1 MINIKNKS
9 KIKIYWEDEPLNF
22 SNEKEKNII
31 EQFSKKYGVDKHRI
45 KLEKRNKLINNK
57 NTDEINSDSNS
68 IENINNINVQR
79 ELFIEYLK
87 KIKKTDLYESIL
99 DIDND
104 VNNKLNYE
112 SIENIRNKN
121 WEILEIEWDN
131 FLSFGN
137 GNYVNYEK
145 LNGVNLVNSN
155 PPNYGG
161 KTVFSVDLLLF
172 LFFNTTTRTKTIP
185 DFFNKFTS
193 YDNVKVKGK
202 ILIDGEI
209 FFIERIISR
218 KRKRNGIDFSYATDV
233 NYYKIN
239 SDGEIESLKGEERIK
254 TDKIISESIGDYD
267 DFLLTIIT
275 TSDNLDSLILTKPTE
290 RSKIFYRFMGLELL
304 EKKEIIAREIKN
316 NWSKTLKSNI
326 YNSETLK
333 NENLTYEDEIII
345 KKGEILIVDET
356 LNKKD
361 SEIIT
366 LQNEKEYLLSI
377 KNNIDPELEKINYE
391 NLEIEIK
398 KLYNEA
404 ILLKEKHDELK
415 VFIEKN
421 DFEYDTE
428 FYENLLLEEK
438 ELIKNITRLTV
449 EKENLDKEI
458 RKILDNKDCPVCK
471 RPYES
476 EHNHEKDIEQKK
488 SEIKNISTKIDAS
501 QKQLNQKKIEI
512 NSQKEMKIKYDD
524 INRKKLIYDK
534 CEVDM
539 ENLKLNYNNKK
550 EFKKRYF
557 SNKENID
564 KNKKIDNKIIII
576 NNKIDEIKSDI
587 RILIN
592 SKNELSFEINKINDK
607 IKNNDDIIISISK
620 EEEERKKY
628 MIYIDM
634 IGKNG
639 IGKLILKK
647 LIPSINNEVNRLLSD
662 TAPFEIDVLINENNE
677 LDFNIIKV
685 IDDTT
690 IISPV
695 SSGSGYEKTVSSLAL
710 RCVLSRYSTLPKP
723 SMIILD
729 EVFGKVANENLENVG
744 NFIRKLNDLYKSI
757 ILITHNEIMKDYA
770 DNILTINKDKHI
782 SKLIFK

>member
-79 ELFIEYLK
+79 ELFIQYLK
-87 KIKKTDLYESIL
+87 KIKKNNLYESIL
-99 DIDND
+99 DIDDD

-112 SIENIRNKN
+112 LIENIRNKN
-121 WEILEIEWDN
+121 WGILEIEWDN

-185 DFFNKFTS
+185 DLFNKFTS
-193 YDNVKVKGK
+193 YDNVKVKAK

-209 FFIERIISR
+209 FFIERIINR
-218 KRKRNGIDFSYATDV
+218 KRKRNGIDFSYTTDV

-333 NENLTYEDEIII
+333 NENLEYIDKININKDEILLVKDKII
-345 KKGEILIVDET
+345 
-356 LNKKD
+356 LNEKEM
-361 SEIIT
+361 SEF
-366 LQNEKEYLLSI
+366 QNEKESLLSI
-377 KNNIDPELEKINYE
+377 KNNIDSELEKINFD
-391 NLEIEIK
+391 NLEVEIK
-398 KLYNEA
+398 KLYDDGV
-404 ILLKEKHDELK
+404 ILKKDYDILGLYIKE
-415 VFIEKN
+415 N
-421 DFEYDTE
+421 DFELDLEYCDKL
-428 FYENLLLEEK
+428 NIEEK
-438 ELIKNITRLTV
+438 ELIKTITRLKV
-449 EKENLDKEI
+449 EKENIEREI
-458 RKILDNKDCPVCK
+458 SKILDNKDCPVCK
-471 RPYES
+471 RPYDNN
-476 EHNHEKDIEQKK
+476 HNHIKDIDEKLK
-488 SEIKNISTKIDAS
+488 EKLVISLEIENI
-501 QKQLNQKKIEI
+501 
-512 NSQKEMKIKYDD
+512 QKELDTKKEEIIKQNQLRFLYDD
-524 INRKKLIYDK
+524 IVRKKLMYDK

-539 ENLKLNYNNKK
+539 ENLKLNYNNKRDI
-550 EFKKRYF
+550 KKRYV

-564 KNKKIDNKIIII
+564 KNKIIDGKVIILNSKIEGVKEDKNILVNKI
-576 NNKIDEIKSDI
+576 NQLNY
-587 RILIN
+587 
-592 SKNELSFEINKINDK
+592 EINKLDDK
-607 IKNNDDIIISISK
+607 IKNNNEIIISISK
-620 EEEERKKY
+620 EEEEREKY

-662 TAPFEIDVLINENNE
+662 TAPFEIDVLISENNE

>member
-79 ELFIEYLK
+79 ELFIQYLK
-87 KIKKTDLYESIL
+87 KIKKNNLYESIL
-99 DIDND
+99 GIDND

-112 SIENIRNKN
+112 LIENIRNKN

-137 GNYVNYEK
+137 SNYVNYEK

-185 DFFNKFTS
+185 DLFNKFTS
-193 YDNVKVKGK
+193 YDNVKVKAK

-209 FFIERIISR
+209 FFIERIINR
-218 KRKRNGIDFSYATDV
+218 KRKRNGIDFSYTTDV

-333 NENLTYEDEIII
+333 NENLEYIDKININKDEILLVKDKII
-345 KKGEILIVDET
+345 
-356 LNKKD
+356 LNEKEM
-361 SEIIT
+361 SEF
-366 LQNEKEYLLSI
+366 QNEKESLLSI
-377 KNNIDPELEKINYE
+377 KNNIDSELEKINFD
-391 NLEIEIK
+391 NLEVEIK
-398 KLYNEA
+398 KLYDDGVK
-404 ILLKEKHDELK
+404 LKKDYDTLGLYIKE
-415 VFIEKN
+415 N
-421 DFEYDTE
+421 DFELDLEYCDKL
-428 FYENLLLEEK
+428 NIEEK
-438 ELIKNITRLTV
+438 ELIKTITRLKV
-449 EKENLDKEI
+449 EKENIEREI
-458 RKILDNKDCPVCK
+458 SKILDNKDCPVCK
-471 RPYES
+471 RPYDNN
-476 EHNHEKDIEQKK
+476 HNHIKDIDEKLK
-488 SEIKNISTKIDAS
+488 EKLVISLEIENI
-501 QKQLNQKKIEI
+501 
-512 NSQKEMKIKYDD
+512 QKELDTKKEEIIKQNQLRFLYDD
-524 INRKKLIYDK
+524 IVRKKLMYDK

-539 ENLKLNYNNKK
+539 ENLKLNYNNKRDI
-550 EFKKRYF
+550 KKRYV

-564 KNKKIDNKIIII
+564 KNKIIDGKVIILNSKIECVKEDKNILVNKI
-576 NNKIDEIKSDI
+576 NQLNY
-587 RILIN
+587 
-592 SKNELSFEINKINDK
+592 EINKLDDK
-607 IKNNDDIIISISK
+607 IKNNNEIIISISK
-620 EEEERKKY
+620 EEEEREIY

-662 TAPFEIDVLINENNE
+662 TAPFEIDVLISENNE